1 MRVLVTGGAGFIGSV
16 VAERLIHAGHET
28 TVLDDL
34 STGHERAV
42 PQHAEFLHVDLR
54 DRTLLRHALE
64 SGQYDVVMHLAASS
78 LVGEPMTN
86 PGKYFENNVTAG
98 LNLLEESLAV
108 GANRF
113 VFSSSAATYGEPVEV
128 PITEDFPTVPTNP
141 YGESKLLF
149 ERMLGWY
156 GRLRGLKWVAL
167 RYFNAAGASEE
178 RGEDHDPE
186 THLIPL
192 VLRAAAAGG
201 VVRVFGDDY
210 PTPDGT
216 CIRDYVHILDLADAH
231 LAAMLAMDRGVTGSF
246 NLGNGNGFSVHDVI
260 RVAEKVTGKPIR
272 VERAPRRPGDP
283 ARLVASSERA
293 RETLRWTPSR
303 GDLREIVG
311 SAWRWHCDFPA
322 GYGSAVGP

>member
-1 MRVLVTGGAGFIGSV
+1 M
-16 VAERLIHAGHET
+16 
-28 TVLDDL
+28 
-34 STGHERAV
+34 
-42 PQHAEFLHVDLR
+42 
-54 DRTLLRHALE
+54 
-64 SGQYDVVMHLAASS
+64 
-78 LVGEPMTN
+78 
-86 PGKYFENNVTAG
+86 
-98 LNLLEESLAV
+98 
-108 GANRF
+108 
-113 VFSSSAATYGEPVEV
+113 

-149 ERMLGWY
+149 ERMLDWY
-156 GRLRGLKWVAL
+156 GRLHGLKWVAL

-192 VLRAAAAGG
+192 VLRAASEGG

-231 LAAMLAMDRGVTGSF
+231 LTAMLAMDRDVTGPF
-246 NLGNGNGFSVHDVI
+246 NLGNGNGFSVYDVI
-260 RVAEKVTGKPIR
+260 RVAEEVTGKPTR

-293 RETLRWTPSR
+293 RETLRWIPSR

-311 SAWRWHCDFPA
+311 SAWRWARDFPA
-322 GYGSAVGP
+322 GYGSAGGP